1 MELVIIARFH
11 AREAEEAAVSAALV
25 EQIAYVRQFE
35 LDCSFIDAYSS
46 TRNTRLFWIYSRWRD
61 EAAFDIHAELP
72 NTRCFVQKMEKLID
86 HPFDATRALSI
97 TQDRNP
103 GEIC

>member
-11 AREAEEAAVSAALV
+11 AREGEEAAVRAALA
-25 EQIAYVRQFE
+25 EQIAYVRKYE
-35 LDCSFIDAYSS
+35 PDCPFIDAYSS
-46 TRNTRLFWIYSRWRD
+46 KRNTRLFWIYSRWRD

-72 NTRCFVQKMEKLID
+72 NTLSFIRKMEKLID

-97 TQDRNP
+97 S
-103 GEIC
+103 